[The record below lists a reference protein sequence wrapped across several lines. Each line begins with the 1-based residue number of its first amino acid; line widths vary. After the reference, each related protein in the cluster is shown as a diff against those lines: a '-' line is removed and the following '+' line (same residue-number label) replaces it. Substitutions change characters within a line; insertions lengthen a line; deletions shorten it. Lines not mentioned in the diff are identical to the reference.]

1 MIRDNAVWQRGNKKA
16 EVFMIVPLKVLR
28 FLGLIVPLLCPQ
40 IGWAQDSPKD
50 KELEQTAQ
58 FLTTLLNA
66 GRLVVERNQSL
77 INDPVKGDKEFT
89 PEVFERLILEEFLQ
103 QTHIDLKASPPALPA
118 STKELLALLLQAS
131 KEVVAEA
138 QFVINQRG
146 IGYKNFIPATFGSQA
161 ARKFSKRS
169 HVTMKQTTLNP
180 RNLKNMPDAYE
191 EMVLKRL
198 ASQPASTAPIVEW
211 LDGGRLLR
219 TLMPIYYS
227 EDCLTCHGKPKGILD
242 ISGYPREGAQVGE
255 LAGAI
260 SIHILS
266 DHR

>member
-1 MIRDNAVWQRGNKKA
+1 
-16 EVFMIVPLKVLR
+16 MIVLLKG
-28 FLGLIVPLLCPQ
+28 FSALGLIMVLSWSQ
-40 IGWAQDSPKD
+40 TGWAQSSQTQT
-50 KELEQTAQ
+50 EQTAE
-58 FLTTLLNA
+58 LLATLFNA
-66 GRLVVERNQSL
+66 GRVVVERHQSL
-77 INDPVKGDKEFT
+77 INDPRVGDKEFT
-89 PEVFERLILEEFLQ
+89 PAVFEQLVLDEFLH
-103 QTHIDLKASPPALPA
+103 QTHIDLKAAPPSLPSP
-118 STKELLALLLQAS
+118 TKDLLVLLLHAS

-161 ARKFSKRS
+161 ARRFSNRS

-180 RNLKNMPDAYE
+180 RNLKNTPDAYE
-191 EMVLKRL
+191 ETMLKQL
-198 ASQPASTAPIVEW
+198 AKKPASTVPLVEW

-219 TLMPIYYS
+219 TMLPIYYA
-227 EDCLTCHGKPKGILD
+227 EDCLTCHGNPKGILD

-260 SIHILS
+260 SIQIPA